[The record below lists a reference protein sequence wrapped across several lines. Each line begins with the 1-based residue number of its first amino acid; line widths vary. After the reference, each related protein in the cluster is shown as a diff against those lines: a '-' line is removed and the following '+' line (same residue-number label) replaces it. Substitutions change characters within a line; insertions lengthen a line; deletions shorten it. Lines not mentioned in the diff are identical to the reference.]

1 MIYSTRHSVGSGA
14 YVDLGAGPL
23 LIQNLSVQ
31 TASIVAADTQPAA
44 NVVGHVLTSH
54 AGAETFESSSHLW
67 ARAIVDGVTIAVETM
82 QISPLSVAG
91 APATTATAT
100 IANGASLSGAID
112 LGTSRL
118 LAIQMPAAWT
128 AAALTFEASY
138 DGVTYAPVY
147 DSAGTEISWTVGASR
162 LVLNAAAAEWLGVR
176 YLKVRSGTS
185 AAPVNQAADRTLKII
200 GAP

>member
-1 MIYSTRHSVGSGA
+1 MANERYSVLNGKEKE
-14 YVDLGAGPL
+14 
-23 LIQNLSVQ
+23 LIEMPNGTFSERVVLAA
-31 TASIVAADTQPAA
+31 TASSFGSAADP
-44 NVVGHVLTSH
+44 
-54 AGAETFESSSHLW
+54 F
-67 ARAIVDGVTIAVETM
+67 
-82 QISPLSVAG
+82 SVAG

-147 DSAGTEISWTVGASR
+147 DSAGTEISWTVGAAR
-162 LVLNAAAAEWLGVR
+162 IALNAAAAEWLGVR